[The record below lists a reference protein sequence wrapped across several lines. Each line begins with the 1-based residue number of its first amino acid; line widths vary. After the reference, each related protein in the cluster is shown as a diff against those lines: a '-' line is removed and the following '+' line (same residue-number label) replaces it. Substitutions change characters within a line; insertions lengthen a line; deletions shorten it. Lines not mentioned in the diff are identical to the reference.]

1 MRCVAWARAASVV
14 HPSRHGPDWS
24 WWIGSKWSNDQADSK
39 ISVSSA
45 ARHMASMSD
54 HVVAS
59 GDVLI
64 AKRMRPSWR
73 ATSEWVR
80 GRALCQPPVAMDD
93 AIPTLH
99 ELFDPRLAEFIIGGG
114 GDLMK
119 GLPAYLGL
127 RVVRME
133 PGVAVVECDVRP
145 ELVHGFGVTHGGV
158 VATLVDQAL
167 GSAVFP
173 LLPRGTW
180 PATLEFKLNYLS

>member
-1 MRCVAWARAASVV
+1 M
-14 HPSRHGPDWS
+14 
-24 WWIGSKWSNDQADSK
+24 
-39 ISVSSA
+39 
-45 ARHMASMSD
+45 
-54 HVVAS
+54 
-59 GDVLI
+59 

-73 ATSEWVR
+73 VVCDWVE
-80 GRALCQPPVAMDD
+80 GAALCQPPVAMDD
-93 AIPTLH
+93 PAASLRD
-99 ELFDPRLAEFIIGGG
+99 LFDPEQAEFIIGGG
-114 GDLMK
+114 GDLMT

-127 RVVRME
+127 RVVRMD

-180 PATLEFKLNYLS
+180 PATLEFKLNYLAAARTGVIRATGTVVALRRRTAVVRVEVDNDGRPIAAALGTISLNPPAEAPEAPDGRGR